1 MLKTTLGWI
10 GMVLVMVGSFPAT
23 RGQSLSPVPAHAS
36 EQRAVLDRYC
46 VVCHNEQTRTAGLTL
61 DKMDVEQISEGAPV
75 WEKVLRKLRARA
87 MPPAGMP
94 RPDEATYDSLASY
107 LEQELD
113 GAKPNPGRPV
123 LHR

>member
-1 MLKTTLGWI
+1 MLKTTLGWMGI
-10 GMVLVMVGSFPAT
+10 ALVMVGSFPGT

-46 VVCHNEQTRTAGLTL
+46 VVCHNEQALTAGLAL

-75 WEKVLRKLRARA
+75 WEKVLRKLRGRT

-94 RPDEATYDSLASY
+94 RPDETTYDSLANY
-107 LEQELD
+107 LEKELD
-113 GAKPNPGRPV
+113 GATPARAPV
-123 LHR
+123 SF